1 MMNAEQPQVKWEDRM
16 LEYVRERK
24 VRELEDAKR
33 EVRKRINGGS
43 SAMCIS
49 WGEFLGTG
57 VR

>member
-1 MMNAEQPQVKWEDRM
+1 MMNAEQTQVKWEDRM

-33 EVRKRINGGS
+33 EVRTRINEGS

-49 WGEFLGTG
+49 WG
-57 VR
+57 